1 MAASQT
7 TRADSFVHLHVHTE
21 YSMLDGAARLTDLL
35 SECQRAE
42 MPAIA
47 ITDHGNVYGAYDFWS
62 KARAAGI
69 KPIIGTEA
77 YVAPEHRRLKQPV
90 RWGTPAQKDDDVSGG
105 GAYTHMTLLA
115 ESTEGMHNLFKL
127 SSLASLEGYFRKPR
141 MDRELLSRY
150 AKGLIATTGCAGGE
164 VQTRLRLGQYQ
175 QALAAAAE
183 FRDIFGPDNFYVELM
198 HHDLAVEQRTAD
210 GLRRIAA
217 ELSLPF
223 LTTNDSHYTRQS
235 DADAHE
241 VLLCVQ
247 TGTNM
252 ADPNRFRLEGGAD
265 YYLKTPA
272 QMRALRSDDDWQS
285 GCDNTLLIAERAEAS
300 FTKGNLMP
308 VFPLP
313 EGETEASW
321 MRKEV
326 WRGMDWRFPDG
337 YDEQRRQQAEYEMGI
352 IETMG
357 FCSYFL
363 VVADFI
369 MWAKRNG
376 IRVGPCRGSA
386 GGSIVS
392 YAMGI
397 TDLDPIFHGLVFER
411 FLNPERVSMPDID
424 IDFDERRRG
433 DVIRYVT
440 EKYGDDRVAQ
450 IITYGTIKAKA
461 AVKDSARVLGFPY
474 AVGDRITKAFPPA
487 VLGKDIPLN
496 GIFDPDHP
504 RYGEAAELRGMYE
517 AEPDVRQVIDTARGL
532 EGLIRQPGVHAAGV
546 IMSSEPLMDHIPV
559 WRREADG
566 AIITQ
571 FDYPA
576 CEDIGLL
583 KMDFL
588 GLRNLTILEDA
599 VAGIKAN
606 RGIDIDLDHLP
617 LDDKPTYELFA
628 RGDTLGVFQ
637 MEGGPMRALLR
648 AMRADKFGDISAVNA
663 LYRPGPMAS
672 APVYADRKT
681 GRAPVVPLHPE
692 LAEALGDILGESYGL
707 LVYQEDVM
715 FTAQRL
721 AGYTPAQADLLRRAM
736 GKKKKEILD
745 KEYEPFAAGM
755 KANGYSDGAI
765 KTIWDV
771 MVPFSGY
778 AFNKAHAAGYAL
790 VAYWTAYLKAN
801 YPAEYMAGLLTS
813 VAGDKDKSAL
823 YLSECRRMGI
833 KVLPPD
839 VNASTAIFTPVGP
852 DIRFGMAAVR
862 NVGTNVV
869 ESIVA
874 ARTSK
879 GAFTSFSDFLRK
891 VPVNVCNKR
900 VIESLVKAGAFDSF
914 GHPRRGLMLI
924 HEQAVD
930 AIIDVKRN
938 EAIGQDSLFGDD
950 SSEDVSFDVPIPEG
964 EWEKPTLLAFEREM
978 LGLYVSD
985 HPLLGVEHVLAAAT
999 DCSVAQLVGLATDEA
1014 DRGAR
1019 GDSRSDGSR
1028 SDGSRSDGSR
1038 SERDTQVVTVGG
1050 IVSGVQRKVTRQGGT
1065 WATATLEDL
1074 DGAIEVLFFPA
1085 TYAECMSQV
1094 IDDAIVVVKGRLDR
1108 REDVPK
1114 LVAMEVST
1122 PDLTAGQAGPFVIS
1136 MLEGRCVPPVVD
1148 RLKEVL
1154 RTHPGPVEVHLR
1166 LVTGN
1171 RIKVLRLDD
1180 KLRVRP
1186 GPSLLAD
1193 LKQLLGQGCVG

>member
-1 MAASQT
+1 
-7 TRADSFVHLHVHTE
+7 
-21 YSMLDGAARLTDLL
+21 
-35 SECQRAE
+35 
-42 MPAIA
+42 
-47 ITDHGNVYGAYDFWS
+47 
-62 KARAAGI
+62 
-69 KPIIGTEA
+69 
-77 YVAPEHRRLKQPV
+77 
-90 RWGTPAQKDDDVSGG
+90 
-105 GAYTHMTLLA
+105 
-115 ESTEGMHNLFKL
+115 
-127 SSLASLEGYFRKPR
+127 
-141 MDRELLSRY
+141 
-150 AKGLIATTGCAGGE
+150 
-164 VQTRLRLGQYQ
+164 
-175 QALAAAAE
+175 
-183 FRDIFGPDNFYVELM
+183 
-198 HHDLAVEQRTAD
+198 
-210 GLRRIAA
+210 
-217 ELSLPF
+217 
-223 LTTNDSHYTRQS
+223 
-235 DADAHE
+235 
-241 VLLCVQ
+241 
-247 TGTNM
+247 
-252 ADPNRFRLEGGAD
+252 
-265 YYLKTPA
+265 
-272 QMRALRSDDDWQS
+272 MRGLRSDEDWQA
-285 GCDNTLLIAERAEAS
+285 GCDNTLLIAERAEAR
-300 FTKGNLMP
+300 FTKSNLMP

-313 EGETEASW
+313 DGETEASW

-326 WRGMDWRFPDG
+326 WRGMDWRFPEG
-337 YDEQRRQQAEYEMGI
+337 YDDQRRQQAEYEMGV

-376 IRVGPCRGSA
+376 IRVGPGRGSGA
-386 GGSIVS
+386 GSIVA
-392 YAMGI
+392 YVLGI
-397 TDLDPIFHGLVFER
+397 TDLDPILHGLVFER
-411 FLNPERVSMPDID
+411 FLNPERISMPDID
-424 IDFDERRRG
+424 IDFDERRRA

-461 AVKDSARVLGFPY
+461 AVKDAARVLGFPY
-474 AVGDRITKAFPPA
+474 ALGDRITKAFPPA
-487 VLGKDIPLN
+487 VMGKDIPLS
-496 GIFDPDHP
+496 GLFDTDHS
-504 RYGEAAELRGMYE
+504 RYGEAGELRALYE
-517 AEPDVRQVIDTARGL
+517 AEPEVRQVIDTARGL

-546 IMSSEPLMDHIPV
+546 IMSSEPLLDHIPV

-566 AIITQ
+566 AVITQ

-588 GLRNLTILEDA
+588 GLRNLTVLEDA
-599 VAGIKAN
+599 VAGIKSN
-606 RGIDIDLDHLP
+606 RGVDIDLDHLS
-617 LDDKPTYELFA
+617 LDDKPTYELLA

-637 MEGGPMRALLR
+637 LDGGPMRALLR
-648 AMRADKFGDISAVNA
+648 AMRADKFGDISAVIA

-681 GRAPVVPLHPE
+681 GRAPVTPIHPE
-692 LAEALGDILGESYGL
+692 LAEPLGDILGESYGL

-715 FTAQRL
+715 FAAQRL
-721 AGYTPAQADLLRRAM
+721 AGYSAGSADLLRRAM

-755 KANGYSDGAI
+755 KANGYSDNAI

-790 VAYWTAYLKAN
+790 ISYWTAYLKAN

-839 VNASTAIFTPVGP
+839 VNASNAIFTPVGD

-862 NVGTNVV
+862 NVGTGVV

-874 ARTSK
+874 ARTAK

-914 GHPRRGLMLI
+914 CDPRRGLMLI

-950 SSEDVSFDVPIPEG
+950 SSDDVTFDVPVPDG
-964 EWEKPTLLAFEREM
+964 EWEKSTLLAFEREM

-999 DCSVAQLVGLATDEA
+999 DCSLAQLIGSAEDEPDRGSRA
-1014 DRGAR
+1014 DR
-1019 GDSRSDGSR
+1019 DG
-1028 SDGSRSDGSR
+1028 
-1038 SERDTQVVTVGG
+1038 QVVTVGG
-1050 IVSGVQRKVTRQGGT
+1050 ILSGVQRKVTRQGST
-1065 WATATLEDL
+1065 WAAATLEDL
-1074 DGAIEVLFFPA
+1074 EGAIEVLFFPA
-1085 TYAECMSQV
+1085 TYAQCMSQV
-1094 IDDAIVVVKGRLDR
+1094 IDDAVVVVKGRLDR
-1108 REDVPK
+1108 REEVPK

-1122 PDLTAGQAGPFVIS
+1122 PDLTSGQTGPFVVS
-1136 MLEGRCVPPVVD
+1136 MLEGRCVPPVVE

-1154 RTHPGPVEVHLR
+1154 RTHPGPTEVHLR
-1166 LVTGN
+1166 LLTGD

-1180 KLRVRP
+1180 KLRVKP
-1186 GPSLLAD
+1186 SPSLLAD
-1193 LKQLLGQGCVG
+1193 LKQLLGAGCVG